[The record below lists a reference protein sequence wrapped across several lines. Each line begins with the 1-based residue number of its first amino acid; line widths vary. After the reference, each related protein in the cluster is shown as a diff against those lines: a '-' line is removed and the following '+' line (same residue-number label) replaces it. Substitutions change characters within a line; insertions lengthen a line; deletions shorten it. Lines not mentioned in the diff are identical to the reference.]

1 MQVLNL
7 LLRTS
12 GMKAIP
18 YLIAA
23 WLAAQSLSVLAW
35 VEQQTMEF
43 IMAHN
48 PVFRSYRI
56 ATAEYAPATD
66 TMGRML
72 EYTSLYG
79 RAGSAVFRSTSFV
92 VHRLNTSREM
102 LDCLLAASSGGHRA
116 VSWTRWH
123 GQAIPA
129 PWQYPHHVTV
139 YSWPPLPAS
148 HEHRS
153 H

>member
-1 MQVLNL
+1 
-7 LLRTS
+7 
-12 GMKAIP
+12 MKAIP

-72 EYTSLYG
+72 EYTLLYG

-102 LDCLLAASSGGHRA
+102 LDCLPAVIEPCHGHVGMAKPFLRLGNI
-116 VSWTRWH
+116 R
-123 GQAIPA
+123 IM
-129 PWQYPHHVTV
+129 
-139 YSWPPLPAS
+139 
-148 HEHRS
+148 
-153 H
+153 